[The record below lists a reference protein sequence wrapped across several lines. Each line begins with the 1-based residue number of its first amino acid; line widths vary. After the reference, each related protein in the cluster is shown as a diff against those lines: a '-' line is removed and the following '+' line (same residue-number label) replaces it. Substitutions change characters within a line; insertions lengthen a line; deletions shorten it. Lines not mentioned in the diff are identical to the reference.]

1 MLCWWPETVQDVG
14 VVGVEVGGQGA
25 AQLPGEAHGGVGGVV
40 DPRPG
45 GEHGAR
51 HEDDAVE
58 VRLPDHGAVH
68 QVLHAGRA
76 HSLHNRHVSYV
87 FWGSN

>member
-1 MLCWWPETVQDVG
+1 M
-14 VVGVEVGGQGA
+14 VGVEVGGQGA

-51 HEDDAVE
+51 HEDDSLE
-58 VRLPDHGAVH
+58 VRLSDHGTVH
-68 QVLHAGRA
+68 QILHTC
-76 HSLHNRHVSYV
+76 S
-87 FWGSN
+87 SNTLDT

>member
-1 MLCWWPETVQDVG
+1 M
-14 VVGVEVGGQGA
+14 VGVEVGGQGA

-58 VRLPDHGAVH
+58 VRLPDHRAVH
-68 QVLHAGRA
+68 QVLHARRA
-76 HSLHNRHVSYV
+76 HPLHNSQVSLCGCQMFV
-87 FWGSN
+87 

>member
-1 MLCWWPETVQDVG
+1 M
-14 VVGVEVGGQGA
+14 VGVEVGGQGA
-25 AQLPGEAHGGVGGVV
+25 AQLPGEAHGGVRGVV

-87 FWGSN
+87 F